1 MDKDEIKQGLEAIL
15 LLGGEE
21 TKVKELSKY
30 FKITLE
36 DVKSLLVELKREYS
50 NRGINIEI
58 EDDRVYLVTNSKC
71 GSIIH
76 SYFNQE
82 GKPKKLS
89 AAALETLS
97 IIAYKQPIT
106 KSEIELIRGVSA
118 DKVIQTLEEKGFISI
133 CGKKESMGKP
143 NLYSLTNKFLGY
155 FGIEKVEELPGY
167 FEMKNKEIVEESQ
180 NNVDK

>member
-1 MDKDEIKQGLEAIL
+1 MDRDEIKQNLEAIL

-21 TKVKELSKY
+21 TKIKELSKY

-36 DVKSLLVELKREYS
+36 DIKGSLDELKREYI

-58 EDDRVYLVTNSKC
+58 DDEKVYLVTNPKC
-71 GSIIH
+71 GEVIH
-76 SYFNQE
+76 NYFNQE

-89 AAALETLS
+89 AAALETLA

-106 KSEIELIRGVSA
+106 KSDIELIRGVSI
-118 DKVIQTLEEKGFISI
+118 DKVIQTLEEKGFITIS
-133 CGKKESMGKP
+133 GKKDSIGKP

-155 FGIEKVEELPGY
+155 FGIERVEELPGY
-167 FEMKNKEIVEESQ
+167 FEIKNKELVGE
-180 NNVDK
+180 